1 MFELISIANDEQLRQ
16 LAVLSSEIWHECF
29 PGIIS
34 EGQIDYM
41 VKRFQSYD
49 AMKRQLADEGYRYY
63 YISDDNGIAGYTGF
77 VLHPEED
84 YMFLSKLYLRADRR
98 GRGLASKT
106 IDQLRDICRENALH
120 RIRLTVNINNRQA
133 INVYKH
139 KGFIV
144 AYDQKADIGNGYY
157 MDDHVMELT
166 VN

>member
-1 MFELISIANDEQLRQ
+1 MFELIPVTNDEQLRQ
-16 LAVLSSEIWHECF
+16 LAVLSNEIWHECF

-41 VKRFQSYD
+41 VERFQSYE
-49 AMKRQLADEGYRYY
+49 AMKRQLSSEGYQYY
-63 YISDDNGIAGYTGF
+63 FVSDEDGIAGYTGF

-98 GRGLASKT
+98 GRGLASRA
-106 IDQLRDICRENALH
+106 IDRLCDICRGNKLH
-120 RIRLTVNINNRQA
+120 RIQLTVNINNQQA
-133 INVYKH
+133 ISVYLH
-139 KGFIV
+139 KGFVI

-166 VN
+166 AN